1 MVTRLRSRL
10 PSRPAKDGRTMR
22 RHCGG
27 HWHGSQAAVV
37 GDLTI
42 GRFPVEVRAAH
53 RSDLLRGDKL
63 LRWHG
68 AVHRIG
74 GLDVSG
80 AVAAIRERRWG
91 DLLRPSWIGI
101 GRHDSMVKLIGKLHL
116 VPRSYTPAGS
126 SSLMPNCSAAL
137 PPIIRAMISSG
148 TPARVSM
155 KSASWADVVSCWG

>member
-1 MVTRLRSRL
+1 
-10 PSRPAKDGRTMR
+10 MR
-22 RHCGG
+22 RQYDVTLA
-27 HWHGSQAAVV
+27 WSQAAVV
-37 GDLTI
+37 GDRKN

-53 RSDLLRGDKL
+53 RSDLLRRDKL

-68 AVHRIG
+68 AVRRIG

-116 VPRSYTPAGS
+116 VPRCAIHSQVPA
-126 SSLMPNCSAAL
+126 A
-137 PPIIRAMISSG
+137 
-148 TPARVSM
+148 
-155 KSASWADVVSCWG
+155 